1 MIRYFLKNQPK
12 GGLVIYFDDQ
22 RKLYQPA
29 LLPRQI
35 HALYL
40 LKCASGK
47 PMTYHARVAVDRY
60 LADVADPEILE
71 AAELD
76 DG

>member
-1 MIRYFLKNQPK
+1 MYSDNK
-12 GGLVIYFDDQ
+12 

-47 PMTYHARVAVDRY
+47 PMTFHARQAVDRY
-60 LADVADPEILE
+60 LADVSDPEIRE
-71 AAELD
+71 AAGVESSE
-76 DG
+76 